1 YIQTWTLTAV
11 PNSRY
16 TVDLSSDE
24 FDPYLMVDGPGV
36 NDGDLH
42 SGQGCAARVAARF
55 PEAGPYRIRV
65 NTTTHPLRQTGRFTL
80 AVIKDSLGK
89 VEGDC
94 SPSQRP
100 AGGGGPVAVSSGGR
114 TIASGQTMT
123 GQLTANDELFPDTTY
138 LQRWSFTAAPGRA
151 YTIDLASDDF
161 EPYLMV
167 EGPGIT
173 EFQGNMDG
181 GSGCAARISRV
192 FPQSGS
198 YTIKVN
204 TTTAVRR
211 ATGAFRLTV
220 TDGQRDK
227 IEDACSPPSGAQ
239 EPLIRETGLPTIT
252 IGQTVQG
259 RLTRQ
264 DVFREIDSTY
274 AQSWTLRGTASQTVT
289 IDLESDDFD
298 SYLFVMGPGI
308 ARSNQDNDSG
318 GNCNARLTMTF
329 PQSGDYQVVV
339 NTDGKYATGAF
350 TLSVTNGA
358 KPKSLARCRRDQ

>member
-1 YIQTWTLTAV
+1 
-11 PNSRY
+11 
-16 TVDLSSDE
+16 
-24 FDPYLMVDGPGV
+24 
-36 NDGDLH
+36 
-42 SGQGCAARVAARF
+42 
-55 PEAGPYRIRV
+55 
-65 NTTTHPLRQTGRFTL
+65 
-80 AVIKDSLGK
+80 
-89 VEGDC
+89 
-94 SPSQRP
+94 
-100 AGGGGPVAVSSGGR
+100 
-114 TIASGQTMT
+114 MT

-161 EPYLMV
+161 EPYLML

-173 EFQGNMDG
+173 EFQGNMHG
-181 GSGCAARISRV
+181 GPGCAARISRV
-192 FPQSGS
+192 FPQAGP
-198 YTIKVN
+198 YIIKVN

-211 ATGAFRLTV
+211 ATGTFRLTV
-220 TDGQRDK
+220 MDGQRDK

-239 EPLIRETGLPTIT
+239 EPLIRESGLPTIT

-274 AQSWTLRGTASQTVT
+274 AQSWTLHGTAGQTVT
-289 IDLESDDFD
+289 IDLESDEFD